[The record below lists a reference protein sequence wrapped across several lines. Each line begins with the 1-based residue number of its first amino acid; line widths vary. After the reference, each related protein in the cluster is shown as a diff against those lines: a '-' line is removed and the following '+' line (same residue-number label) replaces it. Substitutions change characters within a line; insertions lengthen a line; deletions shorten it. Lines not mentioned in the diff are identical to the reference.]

1 MKNLILLS
9 LFLFSAINVYSQVDG
24 VRSMPNSY
32 TETVSINKS
41 KAQLYSRAKEWFAKT
56 TPTTHYEVQLDD
68 KVLGR
73 VIAKATLTDTLQSNV
88 IGTINYVLKYTV
100 AISMKA
106 GTYKYIISDV
116 YFLHDTG
123 ITELADAWL
132 KKQIAQMKEFMKGKS
147 EMDF

>member
-1 MKNLILLS
+1 MRNLILLS
-9 LFLFSAINVYSQVDG
+9 LILLITKDVYAQADG
-24 VRSMPNSY
+24 IRPMPNTY
-32 TETVSINKS
+32 TETVTINKT

-56 TPTTHYEVQLDD
+56 TPITHYEVQMDD

-73 VIAKATLTDTLQSNV
+73 VIAKATLKDTLQSNV
-88 IGTINYVLKYTV
+88 IGTINYELRYTV
-100 AISMKA
+100 AISTKTGA
-106 GTYKYIISDV
+106 YKYIISDV

-132 KKQIAQMKEFMKGKS
+132 KKQISQMKEFMKAKS